1 MLTNR
6 FLKQFGA
13 ISFAILGA
21 GATAV
26 FLWAQ
31 DQGPEQPPQAAAK
44 KERQKR
50 PPKPGVATPGVRREM
65 SSITPLAV
73 FPVAGTPDWQVVTE
87 DAVWVTSA
95 PKDTVSRLDPKTN
108 MVAAVVTVGK
118 RPCSGLA
125 AGFGAV
131 WVPICGDGRAAPPI
145 PPSVSRIEIKTNK
158 VVATVPVGPVQG
170 EGGIAT
176 SPDGVWLVTD
186 AKGVLSK
193 IDPATN
199 AVIAQV
205 AVPAGS
211 AGVTYGEG
219 YVWVSSPMANMLTGV
234 DPKANKV
241 VYSVEV
247 GPGPRFVTTGAGS
260 AWTLNQGDGT
270 VSRVDAK
277 TGKLI
282 KNIEAGL
289 PGTGGELAFGA
300 GHVWATATEIPITE
314 IDPATNAVVKQWFG
328 AGGDSLRIGFNSI
341 FLSNL
346 RNANVWRIDLKQP

>member
-1 MLTNR
+1 MKEKLIVAT
-6 FLKQFGA
+6 LCV
-13 ISFAILGA
+13 A
-21 GATAV
+21 GTAA
-26 FLWAQ
+26 FLWSQ
-31 DQGPEQPPQAAAK
+31 DPTAAPAAAK

-65 SSITPLAV
+65 SSIVPLAV
-73 FPVAGTPDWQVVTE
+73 FPVEGSPDWQVMTE

-95 PKDTVSRLDPKTN
+95 RKNMVARLDPKTN
-108 MVAAVVTVGK
+108 TVAALITPGTN
-118 RPCSGLA
+118 PCSGLA
-125 AGFGAV
+125 AGFGSV
-131 WVPICGDGRAAPPI
+131 WVPICGNKRSDPPV
-145 PPSVSRIEIKTNK
+145 PASVSRIDIKTNK
-158 VVATVPVGPVQG
+158 VVASIPVGPVQG
-170 EGGIAT
+170 EGGIAA

-199 AVIAQV
+199 KVV
-205 AVPAGS
+205 AEVTVPAGS

-219 YVWVSSPMANMLTGV
+219 YVWVTSPMANMLTGV

-247 GPGPRFVTTGAGS
+247 GPGPRFVTSGAGS

-282 KNIEAGL
+282 KNIDVGV

-328 AGGDSLRIGFNSI
+328 EGGDSLRIGFNSI

-346 RNANVWRIDLKQP
+346 RGQTVWRIDLKQP

>member
-1 MLTNR
+1 MKEKLIVAT
-6 FLKQFGA
+6 LCV
-13 ISFAILGA
+13 A
-21 GATAV
+21 GTAA

-31 DQGPEQPPQAAAK
+31 DQQGSSAAPSPGAK

-50 PPKPGVATPGVRREM
+50 PPKPGIPTPGVRREM

-73 FPVAGTPDWQVVTE
+73 FPVEGSPDWQVMTE
-87 DAVWVTSA
+87 DAVWVTSS
-95 PKDTVSRLDPKTN
+95 PKDSVARLDPKTN
-108 MVAAVVTVGK
+108 TVAAVITVGK

-125 AGFGAV
+125 AGFGSV
-131 WVPICGDGRAAPPI
+131 WVPICGDTRSDPHV
-145 PPSVSRIEIKTNK
+145 PPSVSRLDIKTNK
-158 VVATVPVGPVQG
+158 VMASIPVGPVQG
-170 EGGIAT
+170 EGGIAS

-199 AVIAQV
+199 AVV
-205 AVPAGS
+205 AEVTVPPGS

-219 YVWVSSPMANMLTGV
+219 YVWVTSPMANTLVGV

-247 GPGPRFVTTGAGS
+247 GPGPRFVTSGAGS

-282 KNIEAGL
+282 KNIEVGI

-300 GHVWATATEIPITE
+300 GHVWATAPEIPISE
-314 IDPATNAVVKQWFG
+314 IDPGTNAVIKQWFG
-328 AGGDSLRIGFNSI
+328 DGGDSLRIGFNSI

-346 RNANVWRIDLKQP
+346 RNQNVWRIDLTQP